1 MVKALQEKFIN
12 VADKYAALVEKQ
24 IVSEMN
30 SENEVKFE
38 NINEK
43 IKMMNQL
50 SAAIWRLGD
59 CDKESV
65 QTPDEL
71 FR

>member
-1 MVKALQEKFIN
+1 MLKILQEKFIN

-24 IVSEMN
+24 INAEMN
-30 SENEVKFE
+30 SKNEVKFE
-38 NINEK
+38 DINEG

-59 CDKESV
+59 CDKVNV
-65 QTPDEL
+65 QTPTNC
-71 FR
+71 